1 MNIKEL
7 TLDEIRY
14 HIARLDLAQ
23 RMGMVGGA
31 EMDALERQKQLFE
44 NELRLRTSIFVDRGF
59 RGGV

>member
-23 RMGMVGGA
+23 RRGMEGGA